1 MINNSKVLADL
12 LKVRSQ
18 IKDRLVPILLDLKHD
33 RNQENR
39 AVMISDLED
48 EINIMHDLLLQVYS
62 NAELTDQFLSEL
74 LHLAY
79 NQGAEG
85 YFLTCFTEAEQIV
98 NNYNERKTDA

>member
-1 MINNSKVLADL
+1 MINNEKVIIDL

-18 IKDRLVPILLDLKHD
+18 IKNKLVPILSDLKHD
-33 RNQENR
+33 RNHENR

-48 EINIMHDLLLQVYS
+48 EINIMYDLLVQIQS
-62 NAELTDQFLSEL
+62 DASLTDQYLTEL

-98 NNYNERKTDA
+98 NNQNERETNA

>member
-1 MINNSKVLADL
+1 MINNEKVIVDL

-18 IKDRLVPILLDLKHD
+18 IKNKLVPILSDLKHD
-33 RNQENR
+33 RNHENR

-48 EINIMHDLLLQVYS
+48 EINIMYDLLVQIQS
-62 NAELTDQFLSEL
+62 DASLTDQYLTEL

-98 NNYNERKTDA
+98 NNQNERKTNA

>member
-1 MINNSKVLADL
+1 
-12 LKVRSQ
+12 
-18 IKDRLVPILLDLKHD
+18 
-33 RNQENR
+33 
-39 AVMISDLED
+39 MISDIQD
-48 EINIMHDLLLQVYS
+48 EIDIMHDLLLQVYS

-79 NQGAEG
+79 DQGSKG